1 MKFKIGILNFK
12 RCKYDTINNLYVK
25 NFHNIAKCMAK
36 NTSFD
41 EFINRMDQYFIND
54 VNYKKLPNKNEDL
67 EKSYKFYN

>member
-1 MKFKIGILNFK
+1 
-12 RCKYDTINNLYVK
+12 
-25 NFHNIAKCMAK
+25 MAK